1 MAIGDLAAP
10 HIPLLVYNTVDP
22 ESLGGANLE
31 TYAKYD
37 NPQLGDR
44 LYQSWLGLT
53 SDGTPVDYKDIPIDI
68 DPGSDGALGF
78 LMLVDNAVVTSLD
91 KGQAFYS
98 YFLERVTGEPKEE
111 SKRIHFGIGRSDRLS
126 APQLKESHDNQLDLN
141 VIDGSITVAVVPY
154 NSMSKG
160 DVVKLIWEG
169 KRQDGQDGPVV
180 NLAPKT
186 LTDEDTD
193 PTNNPGEVLSWRIE
207 KSHVTALRNGSITL
221 SYEVTPASSAADNY
235 VSTKRMFV
243 VVPPTLPELA
253 IPSVKG
259 LQGTPDARMSAA
271 SAGLNLAWKHV
282 QLDRDYQHSLSRPT
296 QFAPESQIWLA
307 RLSLLM

>member
-68 DPGSDGALGF
+68 DPGSEGELGF

-180 NLAPKT
+180 NLAP
-186 LTDEDTD
+186 
-193 PTNNPGEVLSWRIE
+193 
-207 KSHVTALRNGSITL
+207 
-221 SYEVTPASSAADNY
+221 
-235 VSTKRMFV
+235 
-243 VVPPTLPELA
+243 
-253 IPSVKG
+253 
-259 LQGTPDARMSAA
+259 
-271 SAGLNLAWKHV
+271 
-282 QLDRDYQHSLSRPT
+282 
-296 QFAPESQIWLA
+296 
-307 RLSLLM
+307 